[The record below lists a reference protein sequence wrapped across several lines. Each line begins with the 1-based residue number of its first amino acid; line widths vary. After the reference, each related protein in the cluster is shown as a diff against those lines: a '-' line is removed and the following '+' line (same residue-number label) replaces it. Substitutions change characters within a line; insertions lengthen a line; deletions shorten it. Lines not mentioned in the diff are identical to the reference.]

1 MCPRVIADSDDRVAM
16 LDSTTGSRVGLA
28 DEAEV
33 RLPVVWL
40 AAVLD
45 GRLSRWP
52 ILEDAPSLR
61 RDLGLRP
68 QTLPGHKD
76 QSRVWY
82 RGRSAREREQPTG
95 DPLE

>member
-40 AAVLD
+40 AAVPD
-45 GRLSRWP
+45 GRLSR
-52 ILEDAPSLR
+52 R
-61 RDLGLRP
+61 
-68 QTLPGHKD
+68 
-76 QSRVWY
+76 
-82 RGRSAREREQPTG
+82 
-95 DPLE
+95 